1 MEMMRAARMVEIGR
15 MECEEIEVPPLGD
28 GQVMV
33 KSHMGSICGSDLHV
47 VMMGAG
53 LGFPTPCPH
62 GYPSH
67 EGIGTIIESK
77 VPGLEIGTDVL
88 TFTNP
93 VVGEC
98 FNEYQR
104 VGGTFCAPVPDT
116 ELPLANLLMAQQL
129 GTVIFARRQRPRDV
143 LGETVVV
150 VGQGSAGLFWTYL
163 LKRAGAERIIVS
175 DLSDARLAVSA
186 RYGADVCVNAS
197 RDSLYEVVQDLT
209 GGVGADYVVEAVGRS
224 ETFLESVNLAR
235 IDGELMWFGLPEVD
249 GQIDVRF
256 DKFFRKRLTASS
268 TYGAQEEPGS
278 VSFREALRL
287 IAGGEIDVSPLL
299 SHVFSVEDVNAAMH
313 LAHEPHDAGALK
325 VSINFP

>member
-1 MEMMRAARMVEIGR
+1 
-15 MECEEIEVPPLGD
+15 
-28 GQVMV
+28 
-33 KSHMGSICGSDLHV
+33 
-47 VMMGAG
+47 
-53 LGFPTPCPH
+53 
-62 GYPSH
+62 
-67 EGIGTIIESK
+67 
-77 VPGLEIGTDVL
+77 
-88 TFTNP
+88 
-93 VVGEC
+93 
-98 FNEYQR
+98 
-104 VGGTFCAPVPDT
+104 
-116 ELPLANLLMAQQL
+116 
-129 GTVIFARRQRPRDV
+129 
-143 LGETVVV
+143 
-150 VGQGSAGLFWTYL
+150 
-163 LKRAGAERIIVS
+163 
-175 DLSDARLAVSA
+175 
-186 RYGADVCVNAS
+186 
-197 RDSLYEVVQDLT
+197 VVQDLT